1 MKSVRAFWDAELG
14 WTVEVPFALTRAQAE
29 AVVSWIKKVQ
39 GPRIQTMRGDK
50 REQAARALQALSAT
64 SLHQR
69 IVAAPMKEFDLIRPR

>member
-1 MKSVRAFWDAELG
+1 MKSVRAFWDAECG

-50 REQAARALQALSAT
+50 REQASKALQGLSAIT
-64 SLHQR
+64 LHQR
-69 IVAAPMKEFDLIRPR
+69 VVATPMKEFDLIRPR